1 MSSSAGRA
9 SVRHASPTG
18 YVRAI
23 EGIRRKTMLD
33 GAHTQLVEF
42 KLAKGAMIP
51 VHSHP
56 QEQTGYLMSG
66 RMILT
71 IAGADHAMRAGD
83 SWTIPGGVKHGVKVL
98 EDSVAIEV
106 FSPGREDYRCR

>member
-1 MSSSAGRA
+1 MSSSPAQA
-9 SVRHASPTG
+9 SVCHAAPTG

-42 KLAKGAMIP
+42 KLAKGAVIP
-51 VHSHP
+51 AHSHP
-56 QEQTGYLMSG
+56 QEQTGYLVSG

-71 IAGADHAMRAGD
+71 IAGDDHAMRPGD
-83 SWTIPGGVKHGVKVL
+83 SWTIPGGVEHGVKVL

>member
-1 MSSSAGRA
+1 MSSSSARAG
-9 SVRHASPTG
+9 VRHASFRG

-42 KLAKGAMIP
+42 KLAQGAVIP

-56 QEQTGYLMSG
+56 QEQTGYLLSG
-66 RMILT
+66 HMILT
-71 IAGADHAMRAGD
+71 IAGRSHAMRPGD
-83 SWTIPGGVKHGVKVL
+83 SWTIPGGVKHGVNVL
-98 EDSVAIEV
+98 ETSVALEV
-106 FSPGREDYRCR
+106 FAPGREDYRRR

>member
-1 MSSSAGRA
+1 MSSFAGHA

-23 EGIRRKTMLD
+23 EGIRRKTLLD

-42 KLAKGAMIP
+42 KLAKGAVIP

-56 QEQTGYLMSG
+56 QEQTGCLLSG
-66 RMILT
+66 RMVLT
-71 IAGADHAMRAGD
+71 IAGADHTMDPGD
-83 SWTIPGGVKHGVKVL
+83 AWTIPGDVEHGARILK
-98 EDSVAIEV
+98 DSVAIEV
-106 FSPGREDYRCR
+106 FSPLRPDYRR

>member
-1 MSSSAGRA
+1 MSSFAGHA

-18 YVRAI
+18 YVDVI

-42 KLAKGAMIP
+42 KLAKGAVIP
-51 VHSHP
+51 IHSHP

-66 RMILT
+66 RLTLT
-71 IAGADHAMRAGD
+71 IAGGDHAMHAGD
-83 SWTIPGGVKHGVKVL
+83 SWTVPGGIEHGVKVL

>member
-1 MSSSAGRA
+1 MSSSSAQAR
-9 SVRHASPTG
+9 VCHASPAG

-42 KLAKGAMIP
+42 KLAKGAVIP

-56 QEQTGYLMSG
+56 QEQTGYLVSG

-71 IAGADHAMRAGD
+71 IAGGDHEMRRGD
-83 SWTIPGGVKHGVKVL
+83 SWTIPGGVEHGVKVS

-106 FSPGREDYRCR
+106 FSPVREDYRT

>member
-1 MSSSAGRA
+1 MSSSRAQA
-9 SVRHASPTG
+9 SVCHASPTG
-18 YVRAI
+18 YIRAI

-42 KLAKGAMIP
+42 MLATGAVIP

-56 QEQTGYLMSG
+56 QEQTGYLVSG
-66 RMILT
+66 HMILT
-71 IAGADHAMRAGD
+71 IAGGDHEMRPGD
-83 SWTIPGGVKHGVKVL
+83 SWTIPGGVEHGVKVL

-106 FSPGREDYRCR
+106 FSPAREDYRRR